1 MEVKWI
7 LCPIC
12 GNKTQTMIREDTEL
26 RKACFIEACV
36 DIGKDFLPKFVCF
49 QHIPRHLCPNWK
61 RVMYWSGRKIRQ
73 NQLPE
78 SFSYSISK
86 MLFKHFLGL
95 KMSIRHVSC
104 LTIQCRCS

>member
-36 DIGKDFLPKFVCF
+36 DIGKDFLPKFVSSIYHDICA
-49 QHIPRHLCPNWK
+49 QIGNGLCIGPEEK
-61 RVMYWSGRKIRQ
+61 SGRINCPKAFLTAYQ
-73 NQLPE
+73 KCFL
-78 SFSYSISK
+78 SIS
-86 MLFKHFLGL
+86 
-95 KMSIRHVSC
+95 
-104 LTIQCRCS
+104 